1 MGILHVWGFS
11 FLGLKSMIQQGQPGE
26 GRKDP
31 FPVKGAGIEPF
42 SSQAP
47 NALCVSAAPVWL
59 QEDLISG
66 TPRQDPTWTKLHYLG
81 WIPLSLFTISW
92 PGFVPLMNM
101 GFFQ

>member
-1 MGILHVWGFS
+1 
-11 FLGLKSMIQQGQPGE
+11 MIQQGQPGE
-26 GRKDP
+26 GRRDP

-59 QEDLISG
+59 QEDLPSG

>member
-1 MGILHVWGFS
+1 
-11 FLGLKSMIQQGQPGE
+11 MIQQGQPGE
-26 GRKDP
+26 GRRDP
-31 FPVKGAGIEPF
+31 FPVKGTGSEPF

-47 NALCVSAAPVWL
+47 NALCASAAPVWL
-59 QEDLISG
+59 QEDLTSR

-101 GFFQ
+101 GSLQ